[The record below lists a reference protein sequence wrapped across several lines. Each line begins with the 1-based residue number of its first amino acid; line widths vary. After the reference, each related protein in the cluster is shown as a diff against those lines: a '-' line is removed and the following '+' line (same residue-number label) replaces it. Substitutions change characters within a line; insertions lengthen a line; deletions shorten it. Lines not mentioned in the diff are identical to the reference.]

1 MNKIKF
7 TGINIAAAIL
17 LLFYFFP
24 WVSITALSLSGFSL
38 TTTAVSP
45 GLFSYFVSGLSRFYM
60 LLAIIVPLSA
70 AVILYQNITGDK
82 KFSKYYK
89 AAHILPALYFIVGIV
104 GLYFKMK
111 PDMQDAPE
119 GYGDMYNEMA
129 ARASD
134 MAPGVFDILTFAVY
148 ISVIA
153 AVYLLLVNLG
163 KIKDKEY
170 YKPAPAAP
178 VPGIPNEAPAT
189 TVTPT
194 AVASAPPESNQ

>member
-7 TGINIAAAIL
+7 TGVNIAAAIL

-24 WVSITALSLSGFSL
+24 WVSITAISLSGFSL

-45 GLFSYFVSGLSRFYM
+45 GLFSYFVSGIARFYM

-70 AVILYQNITGDK
+70 AVILYQNVTGNK
-82 KFSKYYK
+82 RFSKYYK
-89 AAHILPALYFIVGIV
+89 AAHILPALYFIIGIV
-104 GLYFKMK
+104 GLYFMMK
-111 PDMQDAPE
+111 PDIPDAPA

-134 MAPGVFDILTFAVY
+134 MAPGVFDILTFAIY
-148 ISVIA
+148 LSVIA
-153 AVYLLLVNLG
+153 SVYLLLVNLG

-178 VPGIPNEAPAT
+178 VPVIPNEAPAT

-194 AVASAPPESNQ
+194 IVAPAPTESN

>member
-24 WVSITALSLSGFSL
+24 WVSITAISLSGFSL

-45 GLFSYFVSGLSRFYM
+45 GLFSYFVSGLARFYM
-60 LLAIIVPLSA
+60 FLAIIVPLSA
-70 AVILYQNITGDK
+70 VVILYQNITGNK

-89 AAHILPALYFIVGIV
+89 AAHILPALYLIIGIL

-111 PDMQDAPE
+111 PDIPDAPE
-119 GYGDMYNEMA
+119 GYGDMYNQMSPHV
-129 ARASD
+129 SD
-134 MAPGVFDILTFAVY
+134 MAPGVFDILTIAIY

-153 AVYLLLVNLG
+153 SVYLLLVNLG

-170 YKPAPAAP
+170 YNPAPAATTP
-178 VPGIPNEAPAT
+178 AITSEAPAT

-194 AVASAPPESNQ
+194 IVAPAPPESN